1 MSDYLRGFRC
11 DDGLIEAALAAVGH
25 IAMDDTAL
33 GSLVQG
39 RGKTVELGFCRC
51 GVSAGEDSTK
61 LLLTGFNSGDH
72 GGIAVVAFIALA
84 GAFFC

>member
-1 MSDYLRGFRC
+1 MLDLLRSFRC
-11 DDGLIEAALAAVGH
+11 DDRLVEAALAAVGH
-25 IAMDDTAL
+25 IAMDDAAL
-33 GSLVQG
+33 GGLVQG
-39 RGKTVELGFCRC
+39 RGESVELDFCRC
-51 GVSAGEDSTK
+51 GVAAGEDSTK

>member
-11 DDGLIEAALAAVGH
+11 DDGLVETALAAVSH
-25 IAMDDTAL
+25 IAMDDAAL
-33 GSLVQG
+33 GGLVQG
-39 RGKTVELGFCRC
+39 RGKSVELGFCRC
-51 GVSAGEDSTK
+51 GIAAGEDSTK

>member
-1 MSDYLRGFRC
+1 MLDLLRSFRC
-11 DDGLIEAALAAVGH
+11 DDRLVKAALAAVGH
-25 IAMDDTAL
+25 IAMDDAAL
-33 GSLVQG
+33 GGLVQG
-39 RGKTVELGFCRC
+39 RGESVELGFCRC
-51 GVSAGEDSTK
+51 GVAAGEDSTK